1 MASGQILTELSRA
14 VRHTWAGLNE
24 KILERS
30 YAFSNTLIRRARV
43 FNEGN
48 EIRFALWKERQPT
61 TTYGSYDELPRV
73 QREQVVEGTVKW
85 KHYAVAIQID
95 GPSLRANL
103 DVGIGNLLD
112 MDSLRGL
119 PTNKQLTLFGLV
131 DRQMARAVEDLKFAI
146 GADVYGIG
154 TGQDGDRIEGLGT
167 IIDTSLSY
175 AGLAVGDVGTDDV
188 SGGNRWAANVDS
200 NSGTNRTIG
209 LETIANMGADI
220 RRGNE
225 SAEDIM
231 VYMRNDV
238 FATLQ
243 VLLQGQQRFESAA
256 LADIGFDNIVWDNMT
271 FVRDE
276 MAPANTMFFINH
288 NHMYA
293 ALRNS
298 ANFEFLGFEKEDDS
312 VVGHVIVDINLVC
325 DDRHRQGK
333 ITDITTV

>member
-1 MASGQILTELSRA
+1 MASGQILTELGRA

-61 TTYGSYDELPRV
+61 TTYSSYDELPRV

-95 GPSLRANL
+95 GPSLRANM
-103 DVGIGNLLD
+103 DVGINGLLD

-119 PTNKQLTLFGLV
+119 SSNKQLTLFSLV

-146 GADVYGIG
+146 GADVYGTG
-154 TGQDGDRIEGLGT
+154 TGQDGDRIQGLGT

-175 AGLAVGDVGTDDV
+175 AGLAVGDVGTDDLD
-188 SGGNRWAANVDS
+188 SANRWAGKVDT

-209 LETIANMGADI
+209 LEDIASMGASI

-231 VYMRNDV
+231 VYQNNAMY
-238 FATLQ
+238 ATLQ
-243 VLLQGQQRFESAA
+243 VLLQGQQYFTNDELAA
-256 LADIGFDNIVWDNMT
+256 IGFDNIVWDNMT

-276 MAPANTMFFINH
+276 MADANTMFFINH
-288 NHMYA
+288 NHMYMA
-293 ALRNS
+293 IRNS

-312 VVGHVIVDINLVC
+312 VVGHVIADLNLVC

-333 ITDITTV
+333 IEDITTV

>member
-1 MASGQILTELSRA
+1 MEFHIKCDPSEIARYVFAPGDQARAEKIAKHFDDYHLVTLSRGYSVYSGTYKGVHMTA
-14 VRHTWAGLNE
+14 CGMGMGGP
-24 KILERS
+24 
-30 YAFSNTLIRRARV
+30 TL
-43 FNEGN
+43 
-48 EIRFALWKERQPT
+48 
-61 TTYGSYDELPRV
+61 
-73 QREQVVEGTVKW
+73 
-85 KHYAVAIQID
+85 
-95 GPSLRANL
+95 
-103 DVGIGNLLD
+103 
-112 MDSLRGL
+112 
-119 PTNKQLTLFGLV
+119 
-131 DRQMARAVEDLKFAI
+131 AI
-146 GADVYGIG
+146 GMH
-154 TGQDGDRIEGLGT
+154 EL
-167 IIDTSLSY
+167 
-175 AGLAVGDVGTDDV
+175 
-188 SGGNRWAANVDS
+188 
-200 NSGTNRTIG
+200 
-209 LETIANMGADI
+209 ANMGADI

-293 ALRNS
+293 AIRNS

-325 DDRHRQGK
+325 DDPHRQGK